1 MHLQSV
7 ELIGLVVL
15 LTSSIACTLGA
26 RWLGLTYSALADGA
40 LKTLETVG
48 AGVMFF
54 VANITAGMFVIAV
67 ARLAGWFVSPYV
79 LGDVSLV
86 GLSLL
91 QGIVF
96 AWWHCPR
103 AS

>member
-1 MHLQSV
+1 MRLQSV

-15 LTSSIACTLGA
+15 LTSAVACMLGT
-26 RWLGLTYSALADGA
+26 RWLGLTYSALANAA

-48 AGVMFF
+48 AGAMFF
-54 VANITAGMFVIAV
+54 VANITAGMFVIAA
-67 ARLAGWFVSPYV
+67 ARVTGWFVSPYV
-79 LGDVSLV
+79 LGDVSLL